1 MSSFL
6 WFYTCHLVK
15 QWDERGM
22 IIQLFNGTPC
32 DVSSMTMLH
41 MESAKKKNTQL
52 KYLDL
57 LKGSQKIKHIHY
69 RFPSHGGFSIGKIN
83 NHLKQT
89 QEYIIVLE
97 GVANQFINS
106 MAHLSNVVNPI
117 IHHPQTSHFFM
128 GGIKHPKW

>member
-1 MSSFL
+1 MSILDIQIYIYNMSSFL

-57 LKGSQKIKHIHY
+57 LKGS
-69 RFPSHGGFSIGKIN
+69 
-83 NHLKQT
+83 
-89 QEYIIVLE
+89 
-97 GVANQFINS
+97 
-106 MAHLSNVVNPI
+106 
-117 IHHPQTSHFFM
+117 
-128 GGIKHPKW
+128 PKNKTYSL